1 MNWSW
6 SAAWPWLAVAAMGAY
21 HGLNPAMGWLFAV
34 SLGLQDR
41 SRKKI
46 FTAML
51 PIAVGHLASIT
62 MVVALIAWG
71 AMTINPRML
80 QLVGGAAVAGFGAFR
95 LLSSRLHYRW
105 VGMRVSAW
113 DLVVWSFL
121 MASAHGAGLMLFPVL
136 INLPM
141 CTTGPSAPVLAA
153 ARAGFNASA
162 IAQTALWVVLL
173 HTAAM
178 LAVMAP
184 VAIAVYDWIGLGI
197 LRRAWINVD
206 KLWAATLM
214 GSGLLVLVI

>member
-1 MNWSW
+1 MT
-6 SAAWPWLAVAAMGAY
+6 AIWPWLAVAAMGAY

-34 SLGLQDR
+34 SLGLQER
-41 SRKKI
+41 SRRKVI
-46 FTAML
+46 GAML
-51 PIAVGHLASIT
+51 PIAAGHLASIAL
-62 MVVALIAWG
+62 VVALIGWG
-71 AMTINPRML
+71 AVEISPRVL
-80 QLVGGAAVAGFGAFR
+80 QIAGGCAVAGFGAFR
-95 LLSSRLHYRW
+95 LFSSRLHYRW
-105 VGMRVSAW
+105 VGMRVSSW

-136 INLPM
+136 INLPL
-141 CTTGPSAPVLAA
+141 CTTAASLTAGGPGALAVA
-153 ARAGFNASA
+153 QAGVY
-162 IAQTALWVVLL
+162 VVLL

-197 LRRAWINVD
+197 LRKAWINVD

>member
-1 MNWSW
+1 MI
-6 SAAWPWLAVAAMGAY
+6 AAWPWLAVAAMGAY

-34 SLGLQDR
+34 SLGLQER
-41 SRKKI
+41 SRKKVV
-46 FTAML
+46 FAML
-51 PIAVGHLASIT
+51 PIAAGHLASIAL
-62 MVVALIAWG
+62 VVALVGWG
-71 AMTINPRML
+71 AMEISPHLL
-80 QLVGGAAVAGFGAFR
+80 QIIGGSAVAAFGAFR
-95 LLSSRLHYRW
+95 LFSSRFHYRW

-136 INLPM
+136 INLPV
-141 CTTGPSAPVLAA
+141 CSTAASLTGGAGHGGLAM
-153 ARAGFNASA
+153 
-162 IAQTALWVVLL
+162 AQTGLWVVLL

-178 LAVMAP
+178 LAVMGP

-197 LRRAWINVD
+197 LRKAWINVD